1 MSYESPIDL
10 ITKQVIQQLD
20 DRTFRAIIECGI
32 HVDKEQLIKALI
44 YDRGQYE
51 KGYEDGVNSVNEWI
65 PVSERMPEDSYETD
79 LIVTTGSGMVK
90 LACFTKEDGF
100 VSLTGFHR
108 ISEVTAW
115 MKLELP
121 KPYERKE
128 DDKID

>member
-1 MSYESPIDL
+1 MALINKQKAIDEIRGFQSQITCSFSEMWLNGMNEGFDHAVGVIEIMDTVESP
-10 ITKQVIQQLD
+10 Q
-20 DRTFRAIIECGI
+20 
-32 HVDKEQLIKALI
+32 
-44 YDRGQYE
+44 
-51 KGYEDGVNSVNEWI
+51 WI

-90 LACFTKEDGF
+90 LAWFTKENGF

>member
-1 MSYESPIDL
+1 MEELVSRKAVID
-10 ITKQVIQQLD
+10 
-20 DRTFRAIIECGI
+20 AIL
-32 HVDKEQLIKALI
+32 KKAHKIIADLPSA
-44 YDRGQYE
+44 QPE
-51 KGYEDGVNSVNEWI
+51 PQWI
-65 PVSERMPEDSYETD
+65 PVSKRLPEDSYETD

-115 MKLELP
+115 MELELP